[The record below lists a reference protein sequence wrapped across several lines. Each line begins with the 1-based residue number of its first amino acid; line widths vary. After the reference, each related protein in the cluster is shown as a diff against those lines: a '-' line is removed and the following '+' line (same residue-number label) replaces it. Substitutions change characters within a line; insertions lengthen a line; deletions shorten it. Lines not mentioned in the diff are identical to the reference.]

1 MKYKVKLKKNRE
13 CDVFIMGAGI
23 AGVMAAIQASNNGSK
38 VIIASSSNILSGS
51 SFYPGTWGFGMVSPE
66 DEKDEEDLINT
77 IIRVG
82 CNVVDENLVKTFVK
96 NINSSKEELIKM
108 GIKLIQ
114 PENEDEKEFIPCF
127 DYKKRKWDG
136 LISNS
141 GKKVFEKLLN
151 NENIITYPFSEVI
164 DIVKTEN
171 QVKGVVIINSENNL
185 EFISCKALIIASGGI
200 GGLFKYSLNTS
211 DITGSGQALGL
222 KAGCRLTNVEFM
234 QMMPGYVTPRFKT
247 IFNEKTFKYI
257 HATKTNGESIF
268 KDINNIDEKLNLR
281 STYGPFTSRLYSKD
295 IDYAIFKEFLKDER
309 GVKIKY
315 KKELKNNP
323 PEFIKV
329 YFKWLEEN
337 KKLTMDD
344 DINIG
349 IFFHAANGGI
359 YINSNA
365 ETNVNGLYAAGECT
379 GGMHGADRIGGL
391 STANGLVFGI
401 IAGNNAS
408 KYAKEIRENGINEID
423 FEVFNIKEAKT
434 LIKKIQEIMFTN
446 AMIEKNQKGINNAIE
461 DLNEIEKNINY
472 EKIINNQD
480 IRYSFRLLN
489 YLLLSKAILLAIDFR
504 KESRGSHYR
513 SDYPYIDNE
522 MNKLINIELDSK
534 IKVYF
539 QER

>member
-1 MKYKVKLKKNRE
+1 MKYKVKFKKNRE

-66 DEKDEEDLINT
+66 DEKDEEDLVDT

-141 GKKVFEKLLN
+141 GKKIFEKLLN
-151 NENIITYPFSEVI
+151 NENIIKYPFSEVI

-171 QVKGVVIINSENNL
+171 QVKGVVIINSENIL

-257 HATKTNGESIF
+257 EATNTNGESVF
-268 KDINNIDEKLNLR
+268 GNINNIEEKLNLR

-365 ETNVNGLYAAGECT
+365 ETNVYGLYAAGECT

-408 KYAKEIRENGINEID
+408 KYAKEIRENRINEID

-434 LIKKIQEIMFTN
+434 LIKKIQKIMFTN
-446 AMIEKNQKGINNAIE
+446 AMIEKNQKGINNAIA

-539 QER
+539 QEG

>member
-1 MKYKVKLKKNRE
+1 MKYKIKLKKNRE

-151 NENIITYPFSEVI
+151 NENIIKYPFSEVI

-222 KAGCRLTNVEFM
+222 KAGCKLTNLEFM

-257 HATKTNGESIF
+257 EATNTNGESVF
-268 KDINNIDEKLNLR
+268 RNINNIEEKLNLR

-315 KKELKNNP
+315 KKELKHNP

-408 KYAKEIRENGINEID
+408 KYAKEIRENRINEID

-434 LIKKIQEIMFTN
+434 LIKKIQKIMFTN
-446 AMIEKNQKGINNAIE
+446 AMIEKNQKGINNAIA

-539 QER
+539 QEG

>member
-82 CNVVDENLVKTFVK
+82 CNVVDENLVKTFVS
-96 NINSSKEELIKM
+96 NINSSKEKLIKM
-108 GIKLIQ
+108 GIKLKQ

-151 NENIITYPFSEVI
+151 NENIIKYPFSEVI
-164 DIVKTEN
+164 DIVKIEN
-171 QVKGVVIINSENNL
+171 EVKGVVIINSENNL

-222 KAGCRLTNVEFM
+222 KAGCTLTNIEFM
-234 QMMPGYVTPRFKT
+234 QMMPGYISPRFKT

-257 HATKTNGESIF
+257 EATNANGENIF
-268 KDINNIDEKLNLR
+268 NNINNIEEKLKIR
-281 STYGPFTSRLYSKD
+281 STYGPFTSRLSSKD

-315 KKELKNNP
+315 KKELKHNT

-337 KKLTMDD
+337 KKLTIDD

-359 YINSNA
+359 YVNSNA

-408 KYAKEIRENGINEID
+408 KYAEEIRDNRINEID

>member
-136 LISNS
+136 LITNS

-151 NENIITYPFSEVI
+151 NENIIKYPFSEVI

-200 GGLFKYSLNTS
+200 GGLFKYRLNTN

-222 KAGCRLTNVEFM
+222 KAGCRLTNLEFM

-257 HATKTNGESIF
+257 EATNTNGESVF
-268 KDINNIDEKLNLR
+268 RNINNIEEKLNLR

-315 KKELKNNP
+315 KKELKHNP

-408 KYAKEIRENGINEID
+408 KYAEEIRDNRINEID

-539 QER
+539 QEG

>member
-127 DYKKRKWDG
+127 DYKKRKWDE
-136 LISNS
+136 LITNS

-151 NENIITYPFSEVI
+151 NENIIKYPFSEVI

-222 KAGCRLTNVEFM
+222 KAGCKLTNLEFM

-257 HATKTNGESIF
+257 EATNTNGESVF
-268 KDINNIDEKLNLR
+268 RNINNIEEKLNLR

-408 KYAKEIRENGINEID
+408 KYAKEIRENRINEID

-434 LIKKIQEIMFTN
+434 LIKKIQKIMFAN
-446 AMIEKNQKGINNAIE
+446 AMIEKNQKGINNAIA

-539 QER
+539 QEG

>member
-151 NENIITYPFSEVI
+151 NENIIKYPFSEVI

-200 GGLFKYSLNTS
+200 GGLFKYRLNTN

-222 KAGCRLTNVEFM
+222 KAGCRLTNLEFM

-257 HATKTNGESIF
+257 EATNTNGESVF
-268 KDINNIDEKLNLR
+268 RNIDNIEEKLNLR

-295 IDYAIFKEFLKDER
+295 IDYAIFNEFLKDER
-309 GVKIKY
+309 GIKIKY

-408 KYAKEIRENGINEID
+408 KYAKEIRENRINEID

-434 LIKKIQEIMFTN
+434 LIKKIQKIMFAN
-446 AMIEKNQKGINNAIE
+446 AMIEKNQKGINNAIA

>member
-96 NINSSKEELIKM
+96 NINSSKEKLIKM
-108 GIKLIQ
+108 GIKLKQ

-136 LISNS
+136 LITNS

-365 ETNVNGLYAAGECT
+365 ETNVNGLYAVGECT

-434 LIKKIQEIMFTN
+434 LIKK
-446 AMIEKNQKGINNAIE
+446 NQQGINNAIE

>member
-136 LISNS
+136 LITNS

-257 HATKTNGESIF
+257 HATKTNGESVF

>member
-136 LISNS
+136 LITNS

-164 DIVKTEN
+164 EIVKTEN

-222 KAGCRLTNVEFM
+222 KAGCRLTNLEFM

-257 HATKTNGESIF
+257 HATKTNGESVF

>member
-136 LISNS
+136 LITNS

-151 NENIITYPFSEVI
+151 NENIIKYPFSEVI

-200 GGLFKYSLNTS
+200 GGLFKYRLNTN

-222 KAGCRLTNVEFM
+222 KAGCRLTNLEFM

-257 HATKTNGESIF
+257 EATNTNGESVF
-268 KDINNIDEKLNLR
+268 RNINNIEEKLNLR

-315 KKELKNNP
+315 KKELKHNP

-408 KYAKEIRENGINEID
+408 KYAKEIRENRINEID

-434 LIKKIQEIMFTN
+434 LIKKIQKIMFAN
-446 AMIEKNQKGINNAIE
+446 AMIEKNQKGINNAIA

-539 QER
+539 QEG